1 MKNVLVTGGTVFV
14 SRYVAEYYVQKGCN
28 VYVLN
33 RNSRPQSEGVTLI
46 EADRHELG
54 GNLRGHHFDA
64 VFDVT
69 AYTGEDVH
77 HLLDALGSFGEYF
90 LVSSS
95 AVYPEY
101 ESQPFTEETPVGE
114 NKYWGKYGMGKI
126 AAEKA
131 LLSRCPNAYIL
142 RPPYIYG
149 PMNNV
154 YRESFIFDCVRQ
166 GRKLY
171 LPPESGMQLQF
182 YHVEDLCR
190 FMDRLMEEKPDQH
203 IFNVGNRETISI
215 LEWVKLCCGLLGKEP
230 EIVQV
235 ESDVDQRSYF
245 SFSGYEYCLDVR
257 KQDALLPADKPLEE
271 GFRESY
277 EWYLKN
283 SDAIR
288 RRPYMEYIDEH
299 FK

>member
-14 SRYVAEYYVQKGCN
+14 SRYVAEYCVKKGFN

-33 RNSRPQSEGVTLI
+33 RNSRSQSEGVTLI
-46 EADRHELG
+46 EADRNNLG
-54 GNLRGHHFDA
+54 DILRGYHFD
-64 VFDVT
+64 VIYDVT

-77 HLLDALGSFGEYF
+77 HLLDALDSFDDYF

-101 ESQPFTEETPVGE
+101 EAQPFTEETPVGE
-114 NKYWGKYGMGKI
+114 NRYWGKYGLGKI
-126 AAEKA
+126 EAETA

-154 YRESFIFDCVRQ
+154 YRESFIFDCMRQ
-166 GRKLY
+166 NRTLY
-171 LPPESGMQLQF
+171 LPPDSKMQLQF

-190 FMDRLMEEKPDQH
+190 FMDMLLEKKPTQH
-203 IFNVGNRETISI
+203 IFNVGNRETISV
-215 LEWVKLCCGLLGKEP
+215 LDWVKLCCGLMNREP
-230 EIVQV
+230 DIITV
-235 ESDVDQRSYF
+235 ESDADQRSYF
-245 SFSGYEYCLDVR
+245 SFSGYEYRLDVQ

-283 SDAIR
+283 PDDIR
-288 RRPYMEYIDEH
+288 RRPYMAYIDEH